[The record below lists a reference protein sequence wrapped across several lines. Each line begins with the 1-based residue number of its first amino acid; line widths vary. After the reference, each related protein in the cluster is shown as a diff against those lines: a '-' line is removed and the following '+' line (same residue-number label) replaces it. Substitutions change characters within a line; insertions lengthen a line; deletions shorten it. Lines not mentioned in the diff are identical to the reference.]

1 MRMLFMHCESFNYVT
16 TIPTRLAEPV
26 DERCKK
32 CQVRDAMVVFV
43 TVERMDECAIHE
55 VAYRSCAEILSM
67 MNHIGKKVIVLFPF
81 SHLSNDLAD
90 PKFANKVLD
99 EIQKCLNGLGYT
111 VYKAPFGWE
120 KKFSLTC
127 KGHPLA
133 QALRVINP
141 SNKRGSD

>member
-1 MRMLFMHCESFNYVT
+1 
-16 TIPTRLAEPV
+16 
-26 DERCKK
+26 
-32 CQVRDAMVVFV
+32 MVVFV